1 MCRGGIPPKIALPSS
16 YLRLARPGKAQ
27 VFSNQCPRL
36 VKKCYLLENSIWAIG
51 SLSQGFQ
58 SFQAK
63 KSGIRQ
69 IGFVPPPLP
78 LYRGRDVS
86 ICFHPPNIEYPWIST
101 KSTAVRMTWRDAA
114 EELLEQCL
122 GRLGR
127 RNEKQSRQMV
137 SKLGKLGKLGLIQ
150 NDIYG

>member
-1 MCRGGIPPKIALPSS
+1 
-16 YLRLARPGKAQ
+16 
-27 VFSNQCPRL
+27 
-36 VKKCYLLENSIWAIG
+36 
-51 SLSQGFQ
+51 
-58 SFQAK
+58 
-63 KSGIRQ
+63 
-69 IGFVPPPLP
+69 
-78 LYRGRDVS
+78 
-86 ICFHPPNIEYPWIST
+86 
-101 KSTAVRMTWRDAA
+101 MTWRDAA